1 LDGWP
6 TGVQR
11 WQVAALLA
19 GRRAIQRPHDDR
31 ELAVVDRLY
40 TAVVVTTMF
49 LVGIAALIV
58 TLVRAAEH
66 EEED

>member
-1 LDGWP
+1 
-6 TGVQR
+6 
-11 WQVAALLA
+11 
-19 GRRAIQRPHDDR
+19 
-31 ELAVVDRLY
+31 VDRLY